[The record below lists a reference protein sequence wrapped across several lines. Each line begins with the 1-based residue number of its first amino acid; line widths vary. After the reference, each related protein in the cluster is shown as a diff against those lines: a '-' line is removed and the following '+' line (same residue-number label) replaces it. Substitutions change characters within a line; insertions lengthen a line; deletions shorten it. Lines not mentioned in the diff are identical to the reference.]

1 MRRGQLIF
9 ERTQVARRASAG
21 LDAPVRSRLVRAQ
34 AQSGEFVRQGQEVAS
49 LIDCT
54 RLLVTAEAGDRIFRS
69 LRLRMPGAFAPVGGE
84 PYWGRSAHRPPCG
97 GPLGP
102 ARRTTPCPAERAPPS
117 PQAWRSGRKPD
128 ARIGIAGTPARHVW
142 RGPPVAEMGWRPAW
156 HRWHGWRGR
165 DGLPVRRLY
174 RTCRAGK
181 LHLLKQAF
189 LRWAPGCRNA
199 GSTVQV
205 RPPLPPSPHRTSLD
219 SCPS

>member
-128 ARIGIAGTPARHVW
+128 ARIGIAGTSGMSGAARPW
-142 RGPPVAEMGWRPAW
+142 
-156 HRWHGWRGR
+156 
-165 DGLPVRRLY
+165 
-174 RTCRAGK
+174 
-181 LHLLKQAF
+181 Q
-189 LRWAPGCRNA
+189 RWAGARLGMAGADATGYLYVGCTA
-199 GSTVQV
+199 HAVQANYIF
-205 RPPLPPSPHRTSLD
+205 
-219 SCPS
+219 